1 MTKSLYDISWQV
13 TEEEYRADPAYSYS
27 TIARYEREGFSKLD
41 KLFEKIDTPS
51 LVFGSMVD
59 TLLTDGEEAFN
70 DRFAVMDLPDISD
83 KVMAIIKGL
92 WNLYHDKYRKLEL
105 IDKEIISQACVS
117 HDYYVDSKWKALRV
131 KNILEGAEYYTLLFL
146 AEGKTIVSSKDYED
160 AAGCV
165 RALKEDRVTGKYFAA
180 NNPFDNI
187 DRQYQLKFKGEFEG
201 ISLRCMADLIIID
214 YDNKIIIPV
223 DLKTSSK
230 PEYDFYKSF
239 IDWSY
244 FIQAS
249 LYHYIMKQNI
259 EKDPFFKDFVLKDYR
274 FIVINRFRKH
284 PLVWE
289 YPLTQAITDLKFGE
303 LNNIKCRNWRTI
315 VKELDYYLKN
325 KPINPIG
332 IKDINNIVEWLNKM

>member
-1 MTKSLYDISWQV
+1 M
-13 TEEEYRADPAYSYS
+13 
-27 TIARYEREGFSKLD
+27 
-41 KLFEKIDTPS
+41 
-51 LVFGSMVD
+51 
-59 TLLTDGEEAFN
+59 
-70 DRFAVMDLPDISD
+70 
-83 KVMAIIKGL
+83 
-92 WNLYHDKYRKLEL
+92 
-105 IDKEIISQACVS
+105 
-117 HDYYVDSKWKALRV
+117 
-131 KNILEGAEYYTLLFL
+131 
-146 AEGKTIVSSKDYED
+146 
-160 AAGCV
+160 
-165 RALKEDRVTGKYFAA
+165 
-180 NNPFDNI
+180 
-187 DRQYQLKFKGEFEG
+187 
-201 ISLRCMADLIIID
+201 LIIID
-214 YDNKIIIPV
+214 YDNKIIIPA